1 MASVQ
6 LNVRI
11 SSEESD
17 HLEELAQQTEG
28 ILSKQGVVRLLIQH
42 AQRSG
47 WNPLDTPVT
56 LDRRAAASLSK
67 SSSST
72 SKKKKS
78 LSIESIEDEIP
89 AELAQHKALIAEF
102 WQAKKGSKGETA
114 WNLLIGQ
121 LGKIQAKYG
130 STVCAE
136 QLQLAI
142 NAPWQSITLQKM
154 EQFMPKGATAA
165 QAEVR
170 HPASRTGAD
179 IQADNEFI
187 ARLVAEN
194 ERKLREQEE
203 IAAGGGVLDGLL

>member
-67 SSSST
+67 SSSSSS
-72 SKKKKS
+72 SKKRINTVS
-78 LSIESIEDEIP
+78 LLEQISV
-89 AELAQHKALIAEF
+89 ELAPHKALIEEF
-102 WQAKKGSKGETA
+102 WKAKKGSKGETA
-114 WNLLIGQ
+114 WNLLITNLQ
-121 LGKIQAKYG
+121 RIHAKYG
-130 STVCAE
+130 ATVLAE
-136 QLQLAI
+136 QLQLGI
-142 NAPWQSITLQKM
+142 NGKWQSITLRNL
-154 EQFMPKGATAA
+154 ENFSGKGPTAA
-165 QAEVR
+165 QPVTN
-170 HPASRTGAD
+170 HPAYRVFT
-179 IQADNEFI
+179 ADNGFDEP
-187 ARLVAEN
+187 
-194 ERKLREQEE
+194 KT
-203 IAAGGGVLDGLL
+203 GGVLDGLL